1 MADDD
6 KQDDSAADPW
16 AGIESSSSSDLS
28 EGLGFSFDE
37 PAEPKG
43 DADLEPF
50 AGLNAESS
58 EESPAVEPMAEGD
71 DDVGDWLQE
80 DAASPAAALSV
91 FSPDEPAVS
100 DDDIAAMLDGA
111 TPAAEPPTAPEFEA
125 AAEPDSGAAGASNA
139 DDFFGQAVAEEPA
152 AEFPFAAD
160 ELTAE
165 NAEQVVASS
174 ESEDAGLPWGSM
186 EEEATETVAA
196 TGGGFDFAGEETST
210 QEQEETPLGFATD
223 EGSPAAGDLFSSGV
237 DDAVTAGAAV
247 VGAAAGG
254 AAMAAAQKAKPV
266 GKKPVAK
273 PAKKSGLGQLIGIVF
288 GGVMA
293 IPITLAI
300 LIWGLQKDPFKVAKM
315 VPEEYKFLLPQ
326 KLQGKKQVAVRGPD
340 LAQAASLDSLPAA
353 DPATAN
359 GDAATATPG
368 ADPAAAAGS
377 GQAGEKPMK
386 QPGLDDLANSVNLD
400 PATGEPA
407 KPAATE
413 PAPDPAPAPPA
424 PPEPEPLD
432 LSGLEA
438 AVAEATTA
446 LEAVP
451 AADAADKKARIRAV
465 ASWYKAMAKVAE
477 ELAMLERVA
486 ADSGRP
492 LETAPEQFVA
502 LHAAVAS
509 EPSLMEELGEWG
521 RNWIGFKKRS
531 SAGIVLPV
539 TFDSATRLG
548 PFWSA
553 KVLLDDGNGAMTELA
568 IVSRSEPAALAGDR
582 VIVTGLLL
590 DGDVI
595 WATDVR
601 KPSTEKPSTEKP
613 AAEKPAASALDDES
627 F

>member
-16 AGIESSSSSDLS
+16 AGIDASSSSDLS

-37 PAEPKG
+37 PAEPKA
-43 DADLEPF
+43 DADLDPF
-50 AGLNAESS
+50 AGLSAESS
-58 EESPAVEPMAEGD
+58 EESPTVESTAASD

-80 DAASPAAALSV
+80 DTAAPVAPLSV

-111 TPAAEPPTAPEFEA
+111 TPAAEAPGAPEFEA
-125 AAEPDSGAAGASNA
+125 VAEADSESAGASNA
-139 DDFFGQAVAEEPA
+139 DDFFGQPVAEEPA

-160 ELTAE
+160 EPAAE

-186 EEEATETVAA
+186 DEEATETAAA
-196 TGGGFDFAGEETST
+196 TGGGFDFAGSETSP
-210 QEQEETPLGFATD
+210 QEQEENPLGFATD

-254 AAMAAAQKAKPV
+254 AAVAAAKKAKPV

-353 DPATAN
+353 DPAPAN
-359 GDAATATPG
+359 GDASAGTPA

-377 GQAGEKPMK
+377 GLAGEKPMK
-386 QPGLDDLANSVNLD
+386 QPGLDDLANSVTLD

-413 PAPDPAPAPPA
+413 PAPDPAPAPPP
-424 PPEPEPLD
+424 PPEPDPLD
-432 LSGLEA
+432 LSGLDA

-451 AADAADKKARIRAV
+451 AADAADKKARMRAV

-492 LETAPEQFVA
+492 LETAPEQFVT

-509 EPSLMEELGEWG
+509 EPSLMEELGTWG

-553 KVLLDDGNGAMTELA
+553 KVLLDDGNGVMTEMA

-613 AAEKPAASALDDES
+613 AADKPAASALDDES

>member
-37 PAEPKG
+37 PAEPKA
-43 DADLEPF
+43 DADLDPF
-50 AGLNAESS
+50 AGLSAESS
-58 EESPAVEPMAEGD
+58 EESPAVESTAGSD

-80 DAASPAAALSV
+80 DTAAPVAPLSV

-111 TPAAEPPTAPEFEA
+111 TPAAEAPGAPEFEA
-125 AAEPDSGAAGASNA
+125 VAEADSEAAGASNA
-139 DDFFGQAVAEEPA
+139 DDFFGQPVAEEPA

-160 ELTAE
+160 EPAAE
-165 NAEQVVASS
+165 NADQVVASS
-174 ESEDAGLPWGSM
+174 EPEDASLPWGSM
-186 EEEATETVAA
+186 DDEATETAAA
-196 TGGGFDFAGEETST
+196 TGGGFDFAGGETSP
-210 QEQEETPLGFATD
+210 QEQEENPLGFATD
-223 EGSPAAGDLFSSGV
+223 EGSPAAGDLFSSGL

-254 AAMAAAQKAKPV
+254 AAVAAAKKAKPV
-266 GKKPVAK
+266 SKKPVAK

-353 DPATAN
+353 DPAPAN
-359 GDAATATPG
+359 GDAATGTPA

-386 QPGLDDLANSVNLD
+386 QPGLDDLANSVTLD
-400 PATGEPA
+400 QATGEPA

-413 PAPDPAPAPPA
+413 PAPDPAPAPPL

-451 AADAADKKARIRAV
+451 AADAADKKARMRAV

-509 EPSLMEELGEWG
+509 EPSLMEELGTWG

-601 KPSTEKPSTEKP
+601 KPSTEKP